1 MLFDFVEYLIN
12 SGVPAENLYL
22 LLALPLVALLVSFFR
37 YFVGLKTFGMY
48 EPIVLAYAL
57 YVISPNF
64 WIGLKFGLPL
74 IVLAWLVSEVTKRL
88 LRKARLH
95 YIAKISI
102 KISIASILYLVALTV
117 AAMLGS
123 TGYFTVSPLAVIV
136 IIALIEAVSLFQIK
150 SGSLKTNLISAETL
164 FISITS
170 YFIISNNFI
179 QNFLL
184 EYPYFVVAPFIA
196 NFYVGKWS
204 GLRLSEYIRF
214 KGASKNE

>member
-1 MLFDFVEYLIN
+1 MFNFVEYLIT
-12 SGVPAENLYL
+12 SGVPAESLYL
-22 LLALPLVALLVSFFR
+22 LLALPLIALLVSFFR

-74 IVLAWLVSEVTKRL
+74 IILAWLVSEVTKRAL
-88 LRKARLH
+88 KKARLH

-102 KISIASILYLVALTV
+102 KISIASILYIIALTV
-117 AAMLGS
+117 AAALGS
-123 TGYFTVSPLAVIV
+123 TGYFTVSPLAVVV

-150 SGSLKTNLISAETL
+150 SGNLKTNLISAETL
-164 FISITS
+164 SISLTS

-179 QNFLL
+179 QNLL
-184 EYPYFVVAPFIA
+184 LDYPYLIIVPFIA
-196 NFYVGKWS
+196 NFYVGRWS